1 LVDRLSSRLQN
12 EKRELVMFLIELA
25 DFDARKLALE
35 LGYPSTLSCLVR
47 ELGLT
52 ESSACRRITAAR
64 LLARFPQIAPYLL
77 SSRITLIGLIV
88 IKDALDETNVDELL
102 ERASGLS
109 DLELR
114 QLVLAT
120 APAATV
126 AADRVATSHEDEA
139 LESVTLQVSRE
150 FREELAAVSALL
162 SHAVPSGKRED
173 VLLHVLRAQRKV
185 LERKRHGS
193 PKSVSAPAACDT
205 SKRHIPAAVRREVFE
220 REGGSCAYVGEE
232 GRRCGSTVRLEYQHI
247 VPFACGGPSS
257 AANLTLFCK
266 PHNLLQAK
274 KDFGAEH
281 VTNKRAASALIKLG
295 YSRLQAEHA
304 VQIASQQQPRDLAT
318 LVRESLRVA
327 EKP

>member
-1 LVDRLSSRLQN
+1 
-12 EKRELVMFLIELA
+12 
-25 DFDARKLALE
+25 
-35 LGYPSTLSCLVR
+35 
-47 ELGLT
+47 
-52 ESSACRRITAAR
+52 
-64 LLARFPQIAPYLL
+64 
-77 SSRITLIGLIV
+77 
-88 IKDALDETNVDELL
+88 
-102 ERASGLS
+102 
-109 DLELR
+109 
-114 QLVLAT
+114 
-120 APAATV
+120 V

-139 LESVTLQVSRE
+139 LESVTLRVSRE
-150 FREELAAVSALL
+150 FREELEAVSALL

-193 PKSVSAPAACDT
+193 PKRTSASIECDT

-247 VPFACGGPSS
+247 IPFALGGAST
-257 AANLTLFCK
+257 AENLTLFCQ

-274 KDFGAEH
+274 KDFGEGH

-295 YSRLQAEHA
+295 YSRKQAEQA
-304 VQIASQQQPRDLAT
+304 VQIASQQRPCDLTT

-327 EKP
+327 ETP